1 MDIDT
6 FFVGKVTVVYDAVSF
21 YIIPEYA
28 DQEEFQML
36 IDDLQV
42 DPCVQHPKIP
52 DQVLPG

>member
-36 IDDLQV
+36 IGDLQV